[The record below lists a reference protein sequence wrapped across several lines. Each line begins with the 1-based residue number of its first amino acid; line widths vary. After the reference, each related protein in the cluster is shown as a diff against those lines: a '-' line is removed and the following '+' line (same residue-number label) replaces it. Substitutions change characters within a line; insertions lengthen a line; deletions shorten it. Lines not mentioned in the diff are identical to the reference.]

1 MSVAERGNTGLRIVV
16 SFDTTP
22 AGEAALEAAIGL
34 AASLDAE
41 VAGLFVEDVSLVR
54 MAALPFTREFGLTS
68 ALLRPI
74 ETADIE
80 RALRLQAQQTR
91 DLLAAAAAAL
101 DLRWSFQVVRGQ
113 SVNAV
118 FELSEDRALLVLGA
132 ASAGVV
138 ARSSVVSAGGWRES
152 RPSARQGCR
161 YLSSRPV
168 VVLFDGAER
177 GMRSLAAAHALAT
190 RAATRLTVLVTA
202 DTMKDF
208 DRRRQ
213 QARAWVLAQGAA
225 ARYVWLKGRNIEGV
239 LQAVGAENASAL
251 LLHEDEAPAD
261 RRVLRGVLTELGCP
275 LVLVSRRRDASG

>member
-1 MSVAERGNTGLRIVV
+1 VSEAETGSPRARIVV

-80 RALRLQAQQTR
+80 RALRLQARQTR
-91 DLLAAAAAAL
+91 ALLAAAAAAL
-101 DLRWSFQVVRGQ
+101 NLRWSFQVVRGQ

-118 FELSEDRALLVLGA
+118 FEFGEDRALLVLGA
-132 ASAGVV
+132 TSAGVA
-138 ARSSVVSAGGWRES
+138 ARRPRLSATTSPGSSASA
-152 RPSARQGCR
+152 PQGFR
-161 YLSSRPV
+161 YLSTRPV
-168 VVLFDGAER
+168 VVLFDGSKR
-177 GMRSLAAAHALAT
+177 GMRCLAAAHALAT
-190 RAATRLTVLVTA
+190 RAGTRLTLLINADTA
-202 DTMKDF
+202 DDF

-213 QARAWVLAQGAA
+213 QARSWLVSQGAA
-225 ARYVWLKGRNIEGV
+225 ARYTWLKGPDMENV
-239 LQAVGAENASAL
+239 LQAVGTENASAL

-261 RRVLRGVLTELGCP
+261 RRALRSLLAELGCP
-275 LVLVSRRRDASG
+275 LVLVSRTRDASG